1 NPTTTISFSVPAV
14 SDVKLAVYNLLG
26 QKVVDLVNNAYQPG
40 TYNVVWNGT
49 DALGK
54 PVSSGIYFYRMTA
67 DGFTAQHK
75 MLYLK

>member
-1 NPTTTISFSVPAV
+1 TI
-14 SDVKLAVYNLLG
+14 AVYNLLG
-26 QKVVDLVNNAYQPG
+26 QKVLDLVNNAYQPG
-40 TYNVVWNGT
+40 QYNVNWNGT

-54 PVSSGIYFYRMTA
+54 AVSSGVYFYRMNA